1 MGMTIEDAIAFA
13 AQKHAGCGDK
23 AGETYIWHPLRVALR
38 LDDADDRMAAV
49 LHDIVEDTGTAL
61 DDLRG
66 RRVPEHVVI
75 AIDHLTRRPE
85 ENDYLV
91 FIRRVKRNPIARR
104 VKEADLLDNSDPVR
118 LAKLDPETQERLRR
132 KYSEALAELRKE

>member
-1 MGMTIEDAIAFA
+1 MGMTIEEAIAFA
-13 AQKHAGCGDK
+13 ARQHAGLKDK

-49 LHDIVEDTGTAL
+49 LHDVVEDTGTSF
-61 DDLRG
+61 DDLRALG
-66 RRVPEHVVI
+66 VPEQVVT

-85 ENDYLV
+85 EDYLT

-104 VKEADLLDNSDPVR
+104 VKLADLRDNSDPVR
-118 LAKLDPETQERLRR
+118 LAKLGAETQERLRR
-132 KYSEALAELRKE
+132 KYGEALAELEKD